1 MTLTVKEWVAS
12 IEGKKYKEVVEDES
26 LRDEIIERLGL
37 EEKVK
42 QLIAGRLLPKSYS
55 NIVEMYIDRA
65 IVSQQ
70 DYVRRSIPFV
80 NALKNKKSI
89 NSFTMKEIF
98 RPEINKYVWDN
109 HDKNYLYVSPVSIVS
124 SELEK
129 KEVIKLLERYGYK
142 ESTIKKWMQENVG
155 KIKLSNKYVGR
166 RQPIKV
172 KTEDM
177 VELIGGF
184 SEVHLKLLELASTD
198 SSTIKTEELRAILGE
213 KLFD

>member
-1 MTLTVKEWVAS
+1 
-12 IEGKKYKEVVEDES
+12 
-26 LRDEIIERLGL
+26 
-37 EEKVK
+37 
-42 QLIAGRLLPKSYS
+42 
-55 NIVEMYIDRA
+55 
-65 IVSQQ
+65 
-70 DYVRRSIPFV
+70 
-80 NALKNKKSI
+80 
-89 NSFTMKEIF
+89 
-98 RPEINKYVWDN
+98 
-109 HDKNYLYVSPVSIVS
+109 
-124 SELEK
+124 
-129 KEVIKLLERYGYK
+129 
-142 ESTIKKWMQENVG
+142 MQENVG